1 MVGMGATA
9 YFVAAAEYE
18 PPGGVKRNRATM
30 TLPKVK
36 EIVRRPEAVTR
47 DTFIADLSP
56 VPPRSGTP
64 RAA

>member
-1 MVGMGATA
+1 
-9 YFVAAAEYE
+9 
-18 PPGGVKRNRATM
+18 M
-30 TLPKVK
+30 TLPKVN

>member
-9 YFVAAAEYE
+9 YFLRVAEND
-18 PPGGVKRNRATM
+18 PIGGVNRIRATM
-30 TLPKVK
+30 TLPTVN

-56 VPPRSGTP
+56 VPRPSGTP